1 MKPAHY
7 FVPSPPQ
14 INLPVSTPFPL
25 ITYSSLVHWNA
36 VRLFFCCGITS
47 LDRCEKLLPF
57 VTLDQVKAISDQIA
71 LLASRVDETTAFSG
85 IESLKVLI
93 DRLKNEIR
101 ELQDLRA
108 SLERKSEENPEQT
121 PDAQRLLIFFLS
133 TIKFNVFCYRDFS
146 M

>member
-1 MKPAHY
+1 M
-7 FVPSPPQ
+7 
-14 INLPVSTPFPL
+14 
-25 ITYSSLVHWNA
+25 
-36 VRLFFCCGITS
+36 
-47 LDRCEKLLPF
+47 PF